1 MKTIKNKIQRIIKG
15 HSDEDVNNLSQFVI
29 DLMREP
35 LKKLVKFEAEHG
47 NPNSLP
53 EEFKTDPAMWL
64 LILRKIEYAF
74 DHEYL
79 NEHDWDGH
87 EETEE
92 HLEKVREGFELF
104 GKYFRVMKIRK

>member
-1 MKTIKNKIQRIIKG
+1 MKTIKNKIQRFKKG
-15 HSDEDVNNLSQFVI
+15 YSDEDVDNLGDFVLDTVRGPI
-29 DLMREP
+29 KE
-35 LKKLVKFEAEHG
+35 LVRFEAEHG

-53 EEFKTDPAMWL
+53 DEFKTDPAMWL

-74 DHEYL
+74 DHEWL
-79 NEHDWDGH
+79 NNHDWDGH

-92 HLEKVREGFELF
+92 HLEKVREGFKLF